1 MKEPQYLYTH
11 EAIISVIFHAGGR
24 KWVANGAETGWC
36 LPLEVNALECHAE
49 QHAEYHGAVVEVG
62 SCAYVCEGLFP
73 SYKMQR
79 VAFLFATCKGLKK
92 RGVQK

>member
-1 MKEPQYLYTH
+1 MGSKRGGNRVVSAEL
-11 EAIISVIFHAGGR
+11 EAP
-24 KWVANGAETGWC
+24 
-36 LPLEVNALECHAE
+36 PLEVNALECHAE